1 MKKALFIMAS
11 LLLIG
16 SVAQADPFG
25 GLGNIN
31 PGTAIWSDLNRSS
44 VYDIQQLQNQYR
56 SEKGSFSE
64 FKDFKQ
70 QQKENQE
77 RVQRDIDRQK
87 ALEERAQ
94 YGSQSHTQFVN
105 DNGVIKIESY

>member
-1 MKKALFIMAS
+1 MKKM
-11 LLLIG
+11 LILVATMFFVG
-16 SVAQADPFG
+16 SVANADPFSG
-25 GLGNIN
+25 AMIDPIAPLVQ
-31 PGTAIWSDLNRSS
+31 S
-44 VYDIQQLQNQYR
+44 VNATSVFDMQQLGNQYR
-56 SEKGSFSE
+56 SEKGSYSE

-77 RVQRDIDRQK
+77 RIQKDIDRQK

-94 YGSQSHTQFVN
+94 YGSRTHSKFVN